1 LKDLFETLCDK
12 AIVAGDGINSNWRK
26 VVPSRY
32 HFFSGDYHG
41 FQGKFGD
48 TFRFVDNMYPIIL
61 KLAPPLG
68 GRSLRAS
75 WYNVATSVAYCFFDS
90 PFAAQKPSFFAQE
103 GYSKHLIG
111 NSFQISTV
119 EILLR
124 PLKTIFPSKA
134 YPNFDYSFA
143 WKPKPATQAFRSA
156 PVSATIADESEGA
169 STSASPSVVL
179 RHRSKSASSSSQ
191 NRANDASSG
200 FIQPVEGHDNPSAKL
215 SSVST
220 PTLWGMELSFE
231 ATSRNEGIE
240 EFDI

>member
-1 LKDLFETLCDK
+1 VKDLFQTLCDK

-26 VVPSRY
+26 VLPSRY
-32 HFFSGDYHG
+32 HIFSGDYHG
-41 FQGKFGD
+41 FQGKHGS
-48 TFRFVDNMYPIIL
+48 TFRFVDNMYPITL

-68 GRSLRAS
+68 GRVVRAS
-75 WYNVATSVAYCFFDS
+75 WWIVATSVAYYISVS
-90 PFAAQKPSFFAQE
+90 PFAAQGPSFFAQE
-103 GYSKHLIG
+103 GYAKHLIG
-111 NSFQISTV
+111 NSFQIATV

-124 PLKTIFPSKA
+124 PLKAIFPSKA

-143 WKPKPATQAFRSA
+143 WKPKAATHAFRSA
-156 PVSATIADESEGA
+156 PISAAIADESEGA

-179 RHRSKSASSSSQ
+179 RHGSKLASSSNH

-200 FIQPVEGHDNPSAKL
+200 FNQPLEGHDDPSAERR
-215 SSVST
+215 SVST
-220 PTLWGMELSFE
+220 PPLWETEPSFE

>member
-1 LKDLFETLCDK
+1 
-12 AIVAGDGINSNWRK
+12 
-26 VVPSRY
+26 
-32 HFFSGDYHG
+32 
-41 FQGKFGD
+41 
-48 TFRFVDNMYPIIL
+48 MYPITL

-68 GRSLRAS
+68 GRSVRAS
-75 WYNVATSVAYCFFDS
+75 WWIVATSVAYCVSVS

-124 PLKTIFPSKA
+124 PLKAIFPSKA
-134 YPNFDYSFA
+134 YQNFDYSFA
-143 WKPKPATQAFRSA
+143 WKPKPATQAFISA
-156 PVSATIADESEGA
+156 PVSAAISDESEGA

-179 RHRSKSASSSSQ
+179 RHGSKAAYSSNQ

-200 FIQPVEGHDNPSAKL
+200 FNQPVEGHDDPSAKR

-220 PTLWGMELSFE
+220 PTLWEIEPSFE
-231 ATSRNEGIE
+231 ATPRNEGIE